1 MDTRENEDKKWIDY
15 SMVFLAN
22 VNQHDL
28 LGKPSIALEKMSAST
43 HQEGKSDDN
52 NDSVPND
59 HNGEKFFDAHLQSNR
74 CFVLVTAKVWK
85 ANGKGDPIF
94 VIAEPS
100 TFKKDEASGKM
111 VHWMPKDGLAKINIK
126 TRKHEDGYF
135 QVMYPKYPNPDTFS
149 NPATSVKYEN
159 LRFDWV
165 DFSPQSLCTVSYK
178 VDNAASLGVDSE
190 HATAENPYPIIIF
203 NQNGYD
209 KYYHCNTGT
218 RIVHCGLI
226 Y

>member
-1 MDTRENEDKKWIDY
+1 MTKKWIDY

-28 LGKPSIALEKMSAST
+28 QGKPSIALEKMSAST

-94 VIAEPS
+94 IIAEPS
-100 TFKKDEASGKM
+100 TFKKNEASGKM

-135 QVMYPKYPNPDTFS
+135 QVMYSKYPESRYIFKSSYVSEIRKPPLRLGRFFS
-149 NPATSVKYEN
+149 AVTLHSQ
-159 LRFDWV
+159 L
-165 DFSPQSLCTVSYK
+165 
-178 VDNAASLGVDSE
+178 
-190 HATAENPYPIIIF
+190 
-203 NQNGYD
+203 
-209 KYYHCNTGT
+209 
-218 RIVHCGLI
+218 
-226 Y
+226 